1 MLMDTLI
8 DIQYSRM
15 KLIENDFVSSITALE
30 EEFGEEREDIIA
42 NHAKHRAD
50 MLSLLAAMDEEFK
63 AAEAAAQAEFEAA
76 RDEITSANQEEY
88 HVAKLTLEQA
98 INELEATFDAAHQAY
113 VASTDTRAQSF
124 QQLTKQD
131 AAAARTIERRARK
144 LARLT
149 DALTHWRAKLLSNT
163 RSWEERNRLLRA
175 EKDSVI
181 KHYGELRDRMM
192 RLRNA
197 EAGKLKTMV
206 LASGAC
212 VKTLEERLQLAEKI
226 LKLSDLNSK
235 METEMEAALPLY
247 DGSTPLGELSEDEK
261 AALKVAGLAAGA
273 AAPEEPPSQFSSWG
287 ADEEGNPV
295 SEWDYLNRF
304 FQRHNK
310 VELDMAAVERERL
323 RLAAENGDLRVALK
337 RFLDGL
343 AVNDDVM
350 RDQENSLLVVRARRA
365 PAFSS
370 MHAAGSPVVDFGLL
384 ALGMRAVH
392 SLAETAKILRWCF
405 FLHGSE
411 LLLSSLSACA
421 VRRRSARGRCTP
433 QRTGRSSGRRT
444 RRRCSCSSGST
455 CGRS

>member
-30 EEFGEEREDIIA
+30 EEFGAEREDIVA

-50 MLSLLAAMDEEFK
+50 MLSLLAAMDEEFR

-113 VASTDTRAQSF
+113 LASTDTRAQSF

-197 EAGKLKTMV
+197 EAAKLKNMV

-212 VKTLEERLQLAEKI
+212 VKTLDERLALAERI
-226 LKLSDLNSK
+226 LKLADLNSK

-247 DGSTPLGELSEDEK
+247 QEEGSLEDLPEEEK
-261 AALKVAGLAAGA
+261 AALKAAEAQGPAEGA
-273 AAPEEPPSQFSSWG
+273 AEAPSPFSSWA
-287 ADEEGNPV
+287 ADENGNPV
-295 SEWDYLNRF
+295 SEWDALNRF
-304 FQRHNK
+304 FRRHNK
-310 VELDMAAVERERL
+310 VQLDMAAVERERL
-323 RLAAENGDLRVALK
+323 RLLADNADLRTALK

-343 AVNDDVM
+343 AVNDDVI
-350 RDQENSLLVVRARRA
+350 RDQENTLLAVRIVWRGPSRASRRPAR
-365 PAFSS
+365 
-370 MHAAGSPVVDFGLL
+370 AGS
-384 ALGMRAVH
+384 
-392 SLAETAKILRWCF
+392 LR
-405 FLHGSE
+405 
-411 LLLSSLSACA
+411 
-421 VRRRSARGRCTP
+421 VRRVFRAESVLH
-433 QRTGRSSGRRT
+433 
-444 RRRCSCSSGST
+444 
-455 CGRS
+455 

>member
-8 DIQYSRM
+8 DIQYSRV

-30 EEFGEEREDIIA
+30 EEFGDERADVVA
-42 NHAKHRAD
+42 SHAKHRAD
-50 MLSLLAAMDEEFK
+50 MLSLLHAMDEEFQ

-76 RDEITSANQEEY
+76 RDEITGANQEEY

-98 INELEATFDAAHQAY
+98 INELEATFEAAHQAY
-113 VASTDTRAQSF
+113 VASTDARAQSF

-181 KHYGELRDRMM
+181 KHYGELRDRMV

-197 EAGKLKTMV
+197 EASKLKTMV
-206 LASGAC
+206 LASGSC
-212 VKTLEERLQLAEKI
+212 VKLLEERLALAERI
-226 LKLSDLNSK
+226 LKLSELNAK

-247 DGSTPLGELSEDEK
+247 GEGDALQDLPEDEK
-261 AALKVAGLAAGA
+261 AALKLAAAEA
-273 AAPEEPPSQFSSWG
+273 AAAAAGPAEPPSPFSSWG

-304 FQRHNK
+304 FKRHNK

-323 RLAAENGDLRVALK
+323 RLLGDNGGLRVALK

-343 AVNDDVM
+343 AVNDDVIK
-350 RDQENSLLVVRARRA
+350 DQENSLLVVRPCCCLPDA
-365 PAFSS
+365 
-370 MHAAGSPVVDFGLL
+370 
-384 ALGMRAVH
+384 
-392 SLAETAKILRWCF
+392 
-405 FLHGSE
+405 
-411 LLLSSLSACA
+411 LLLRVAW
-421 VRRRSARGRCTP
+421 RE
-433 QRTGRSSGRRT
+433 
-444 RRRCSCSSGST
+444 
-455 CGRS
+455 